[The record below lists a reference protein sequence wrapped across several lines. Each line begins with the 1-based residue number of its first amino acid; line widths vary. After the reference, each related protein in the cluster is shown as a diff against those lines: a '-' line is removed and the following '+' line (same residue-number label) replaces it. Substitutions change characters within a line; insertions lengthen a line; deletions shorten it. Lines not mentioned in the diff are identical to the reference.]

1 MSSELCDCTCSMFI
15 LALAQTPSQQSGA
28 ERKWRDACDAVQSHL
43 LNVSKLTITLSS
55 CNMVGAGKAVMGGQ
69 EAVSPRLDNS
79 SSIDTEDNAMD
90 DLLTCLGIEEAKSQ
104 L

>member
-1 MSSELCDCTCSMFI
+1 
-15 LALAQTPSQQSGA
+15 
-28 ERKWRDACDAVQSHL
+28 
-43 LNVSKLTITLSS
+43 
-55 CNMVGAGKAVMGGQ
+55 MGGP

-79 SSIDTEDNAMD
+79 GSIDDEDNAMD